1 MSELAEKWL
10 SFISATLLIAI
21 NCNLSIWLFS
31 SELLPYE
38 IRINIWVHLLLI
50 GLLLILVC
58 SINRIRRYTREPS
71 YVIGKR
77 EKKTSTRHYNN
88 EEAKIINPI
97 FLVKESTN
105 DDKVDIAKYTA
116 NCIAS
121 YFTTLLLSPQSAIT
135 RITESVEPASKS
147 LRVNS
152 SYTFRIPLQLIG
164 KPIVVPLLIQRK
176 DELIDS
182 LKIYDNN
189 GNRIPSMSAEE
200 SDSFFLLVVTHF
212 LEICNFANEDISNC
226 REQFNHI
233 LNSGFGK
240 SNYNEV
246 NKGKEVIRDL
256 FSKYSKT
263 KSQEEGKRLELIEFI
278 LISLL
283 EGFASCFLVCTRL
296 YVNDLPLSKEITG
309 RDSIAFNANPARNLR
324 VLIEYRLPLQPVHYG
339 SGRCPDAIKKT
350 LDCLAN
356 RPIRIH
362 YSLANADRCRSY
374 HLTSCGPEGTYF
386 AEGSIKS
393 INGLIGLEQPSNNPP
408 YAESF
413 SAQNS
418 SGQRREHVNIKHGKG
433 FSDYVYSSSFLERPP
448 TSFQMAFFS
457 SLVGTIVLTCFLSF
471 LKDINDSSIA
481 AGLITFALT
490 GVTAAGGWVTSRS
503 RDGRGIQTLP
513 WLSGCTTILVA
524 VISII
529 SYALC
534 RCINLDFQDW
544 IILTSAGLGIQFTN
558 TILSLKACL
567 TRGFIHHTLIRK
579 QPKYYTGVASPDSS
593 GIYNS
598 TLYDGRSFTKSIHQ
612 YRGGWFSGSHDRD
625 WWNFIDADI
634 KDKLQRGYDADESFI
649 RDIIFFADSSNEG
662 DEIINYLYDAIIGM
676 E

>member
-1 MSELAEKWL
+1 MSELAEKWF
-10 SFISATLLIAI
+10 SIISATLLLAI
-21 NCNLSIWLFS
+21 NCNLFIWLFS
-31 SELLPYE
+31 RELLPYE
-38 IRINIWVHLLLI
+38 MRIDIWLYLLLI
-50 GLLLILVC
+50 GLLSILVC
-58 SINRIRRYTREPS
+58 SVNRIIRYTREPS
-71 YVIGKR
+71 YVIEKR
-77 EKKTSTRHYNN
+77 KKKSSTRCYND
-88 EEAKIINPI
+88 EEAKTINPI
-97 FLVKESTN
+97 FLGEESLEY
-105 DDKVDIAKYTA
+105 DKVDNAKYTA
-116 NCIAS
+116 NCITS

-135 RITESVEPASKS
+135 RITESIEPASKS

-212 LEICNFANEDISNC
+212 LEICDFTKNDISAC
-226 REQFNHI
+226 LEQFNHI

-240 SNYNEV
+240 SDINEV
-246 NKGKEVIRDL
+246 DRGKKVIHDL
-256 FSKYSKT
+256 FT
-263 KSQEEGKRLELIEFI
+263 NHCTNKSEKEKKCLELVEFV

-296 YVNDLPLSKEITG
+296 YVENLPLSKEITG
-309 RDSIAFNANPARNLR
+309 RESIAFNANPARNLR
-324 VLIEYRLPLQPVHYG
+324 VIIEYRLPLQPVHYG
-339 SGRCPDAIKKT
+339 SGRCPNTIKKIF
-350 LDCLAN
+350 DCLAN

-393 INGLIGLEQPSNNPP
+393 IDGLNGLIHSSNNPP

-418 SGQRREHVNIKHGKG
+418 SGQRREHVNIKYGKG
-433 FSDYVYSSSFLERPP
+433 FFDYVYSSSFLERPP

-471 LKDINDSSIA
+471 LKDIDDSSIA
-481 AGLITFALT
+481 ASLITFALT

-513 WLSGCTTILVA
+513 WLSGCATILVA

-529 SYALC
+529 TYALY
-534 RCINLDFQDW
+534 RCINLDFYDW

-558 TILSLKACL
+558 TILCLKACL
-567 TRGFIHHTLIRK
+567 TRGFIHHVLIRR
-579 QPKYYTGVASPDSS
+579 QPKYFTGVASSDSS
-593 GIYNS
+593 GICGS
-598 TLYDGRSFTKSIHQ
+598 TLSDRESFSKSINQ

-625 WWNFIDADI
+625 WWNLIEADI

-649 RDIIFFADSSNEG
+649 RDIIFFADSATDG
-662 DEIINYLYDAIIGM
+662 DEIINYLHDAIFGN

>member
-135 RITESVEPASKS
+135 RITESVEPDSKS

-324 VLIEYRLPLQPVHYG
+324 VLIKYRLPLQPVHYG
-339 SGRCPDAIKKT
+339 SGRCPDAIK
-350 LDCLAN
+350 
-356 RPIRIH
+356 
-362 YSLANADRCRSY
+362 
-374 HLTSCGPEGTYF
+374 
-386 AEGSIKS
+386 
-393 INGLIGLEQPSNNPP
+393 IN
-408 YAESF
+408 
-413 SAQNS
+413 
-418 SGQRREHVNIKHGKG
+418 
-433 FSDYVYSSSFLERPP
+433 
-448 TSFQMAFFS
+448 T
-457 SLVGTIVLTCFLSF
+457 
-471 LKDINDSSIA
+471 
-481 AGLITFALT
+481 
-490 GVTAAGGWVTSRS
+490 
-503 RDGRGIQTLP
+503 
-513 WLSGCTTILVA
+513 
-524 VISII
+524 
-529 SYALC
+529 
-534 RCINLDFQDW
+534 
-544 IILTSAGLGIQFTN
+544 
-558 TILSLKACL
+558 
-567 TRGFIHHTLIRK
+567 
-579 QPKYYTGVASPDSS
+579 
-593 GIYNS
+593 
-598 TLYDGRSFTKSIHQ
+598 
-612 YRGGWFSGSHDRD
+612 
-625 WWNFIDADI
+625 
-634 KDKLQRGYDADESFI
+634 
-649 RDIIFFADSSNEG
+649 
-662 DEIINYLYDAIIGM
+662 
-676 E
+676 

>member
-21 NCNLSIWLFS
+21 NCILSIWLFS
-31 SELLPYE
+31 RELLPCE
-38 IRINIWVHLLLI
+38 IRIDIWIHLFFV
-50 GLLLILVC
+50 GLLLILAC
-58 SINRIRRYTREPS
+58 GINRIRRYTGQPS
-71 YVIGKR
+71 YVIEKR
-77 EKKTSTRHYNN
+77 KKKSSTRHYND
-88 EEAKIINPI
+88 EEAKVINPI
-97 FLVKESTN
+97 FLANESSK
-105 DDKVDIAKYTA
+105 DDKVDNAKYTA

-135 RITESVEPASKS
+135 RITESVEPGSKS

-212 LEICNFANEDISNC
+212 LEICDFEKTDISNC
-226 REQFNHI
+226 REQFKHI

-240 SNYNEV
+240 SDYDAVNE
-246 NKGKEVIRDL
+246 GKIVIRNL
-256 FSKYSKT
+256 FSNYSDT
-263 KSQEEGKRLELIEFI
+263 KSQEKRKRLELIEFI

-309 RDSIAFNANPARNLR
+309 RESIAFNANPARNLR

-339 SGRCPDAIKKT
+339 TGRCPDAIKRT
-350 LDCLAN
+350 FDCLAN

-386 AEGSIKS
+386 AEGSIKP
-393 INGLIGLEQPSNNPP
+393 IDGLIGLEQSFNNPP

-471 LKDINDSSIA
+471 LKNINNSSIA

-524 VISII
+524 VFSII
-529 SYALC
+529 SYALY
-534 RCINLDFQDW
+534 RCINLDFHNW

-558 TILSLKACL
+558 TILCLKACL

-579 QPKYYTGVASPDSS
+579 QPKYYTGIASPNSS
-593 GIYNS
+593 GICDS
-598 TLYDGRSFTKSIHQ
+598 TLYDGRSFSKSINQ

-625 WWNFIDADI
+625 WWNFIDTDI
-634 KDKLQRGYDADESFI
+634 KEKLQRGYDADESFI

-662 DEIINYLYDAIIGM
+662 DEIINYLHNAILGNG
-676 E
+676 